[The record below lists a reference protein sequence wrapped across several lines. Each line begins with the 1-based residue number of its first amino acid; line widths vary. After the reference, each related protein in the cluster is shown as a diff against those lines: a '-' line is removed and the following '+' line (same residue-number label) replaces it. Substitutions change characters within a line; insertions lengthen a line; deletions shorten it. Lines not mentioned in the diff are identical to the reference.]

1 MSSPLLRGPR
11 WADVRVHRTALWTAG
26 AAIVLAALLTGYF
39 RWAAAAYPATINDC
53 GSSGG
58 PCENAFLGFASA
70 HDLLNAYMANA
81 ALALLILPLLAGAF
95 VAGPMVGRELETG
108 LHRLA
113 WTQSVS
119 PARWLA
125 SKLTVAAAL
134 SAAGAL
140 ALMGVF
146 QLGASGLL
154 GRWNLS
160 WSDRGVYE
168 AIGPV
173 LIAYCLLAVAV
184 GALAGL
190 LLRRTLLGM
199 SVTGVVTGG
208 ILFALGS
215 VRWHLFPVT
224 TVSGPASGRS
234 TGYTMHDV
242 PVDSL
247 IMDMGVHNAAG
258 ERFVAGQCSPEQMA
272 DFPCPSDTRITGWY
286 AEVHPHSHFWYVQLI
301 ETGIVL
307 ALAAA
312 AAYAAFRVLR
322 RRTP

>member
-11 WADVRVHRTALWTAG
+11 WADVRLHRTALWTAG
-26 AAIVLAALLTGYF
+26 GLIVLTAAVTGYL
-39 RWAAAAYPATINDC
+39 RWAASAYPVPTADC
-53 GSSGG
+53 YG
-58 PCENAFLGFASA
+58 PCEDTFLGFASA
-70 HDLLNAYMANA
+70 MDLLSSTMEQGAA
-81 ALALLILPLLAGAF
+81 ALLLLPVLIGAF
-95 VAGPMVGRELETG
+95 VAGPVIGREMESG
-108 LHRLA
+108 AYKLA

-125 SKLTVAAAL
+125 SKLTTAAAL
-134 SAAGAL
+134 TVGGAL
-140 ALMGVF
+140 VLMAVF
-146 QLGASGLL
+146 QLGAWNLL

-160 WSDRGVYE
+160 WTDRGVYE

-173 LIAYCLLAVAV
+173 LVAYCLLAVAV

-199 SVTGVVTGG
+199 AATGVVTGG

-224 TVSGPASGRS
+224 TVSGPASGKS

-258 ERFVAGQCSPEQMA
+258 ERFVTGQCSPAQMA
-272 DFPCPSDTRITGWY
+272 DFPCPSDTRVTGWY
-286 AEVHPHSHFWYVQLI
+286 ADIHPHSHFWYVQLI

-322 RRTP
+322 RRTA

>member
-11 WADVRVHRTALWTAG
+11 WADVRLHRTALWTVG
-26 AAIVLAALLTGYF
+26 GLVLLAAVVTGYL
-39 RWAAAAYPATINDC
+39 RWAASAYPVPTTDC
-53 GSSGG
+53 YG
-58 PCENAFLGFASA
+58 PCEDTFLGFSSA
-70 HDLLNAYMANA
+70 MDLLSSTMEKGAV
-81 ALALLILPLLAGAF
+81 ALLLLPVLIGAF
-95 VAGPMVGRELETG
+95 VAGPMIGREMESG
-108 LHRLA
+108 AYKLA

-125 SKLTVAAAL
+125 SKLTTAAAL
-134 SAAGAL
+134 TVGGAL
-140 ALMGVF
+140 VLMAVF
-146 QLGASGLL
+146 QLGAWNLL

-160 WSDRGVYE
+160 WTDRGVYE

-208 ILFALGS
+208 VLLALGS
-215 VRWHLFPVT
+215 VRWHLFPVA

-272 DFPCPSDTRITGWY
+272 AFPCPSDTRITGWY
-286 AEVHPHSHFWYVQLI
+286 ADIHPHSHFWYVQLI
-301 ETGIVL
+301 ETGIIL
-307 ALAAA
+307 ALTAA

-322 RRTP
+322 RRTA

>member
-11 WADVRVHRTALWTAG
+11 WADVRLHRTALRAAG
-26 AAIVLAALLTGYF
+26 GLVVLAAAVTGYL
-39 RWAAAAYPATINDC
+39 RWAASAYPVSTADC
-53 GSSGG
+53 YG
-58 PCENAFLGFASA
+58 PCEDTFLGFASA
-70 HDLLNAYMANA
+70 MDLLSSTMEQGAV
-81 ALALLILPLLAGAF
+81 ALLLLPVLIGAF
-95 VAGPMVGRELETG
+95 VAGPVIGREMESG
-108 LHRLA
+108 AYKLA

-125 SKLTVAAAL
+125 SKLTTAAAL
-134 SAAGAL
+134 TVGGAL
-140 ALMGVF
+140 VLMAVF
-146 QLGASGLL
+146 QLGAWNLL

-160 WSDRGVYE
+160 WTDRGVYE
-168 AIGPV
+168 ATGPV
-173 LIAYCLLAVAV
+173 LVAYCLLAVAV

-190 LLRRTLLGM
+190 LVRRTLLAM

-208 ILFALGS
+208 ILLALGN

-224 TVSGPASGRS
+224 TVSGPASGTS
-234 TGYTMHDV
+234 TEYTMHDL
-242 PVDSL
+242 PANSL

-258 ERFVAGQCSPEQMA
+258 ERFVAGQCSPGQMA
-272 DFPCPSDTRITGWY
+272 DFPCPSDTRVTGWY
-286 AEVHPHSHFWYVQLI
+286 ADIHPHSHFWYVQFI

>member
-11 WADVRVHRTALWTAG
+11 WADVRLHRTALWTAG
-26 AAIVLAALLTGYF
+26 GLVVLAAVVTGYL
-39 RWAAAAYPATINDC
+39 RWAASAYPASTADC
-53 GSSGG
+53 YG
-58 PCENAFLGFASA
+58 PCENTFLGFASA
-70 HDLLNAYMANA
+70 MDLLSSAMEKGAV
-81 ALALLILPLLAGAF
+81 ALLLLPVLIGAF
-95 VAGPMVGRELETG
+95 VAGPLIGREMESG
-108 LHRLA
+108 AYKLA

-125 SKLTVAAAL
+125 SKLTTATAL
-134 SAAGAL
+134 TAGGAL
-140 ALMGVF
+140 VLMAVF
-146 QLGASGLL
+146 QLGAWNLL

-160 WSDRGVYE
+160 WTDRGVYE
-168 AIGPV
+168 AIGPALV
-173 LIAYCLLAVAV
+173 AYCLLAVAV

-190 LLRRTLLGM
+190 LLRRTLLAM

-208 ILFALGS
+208 VLLALGS
-215 VRWHLFPVT
+215 VRWHLFPVA
-224 TVSGPASGRS
+224 TVSGPASGTDS
-234 TGYTMHDV
+234 DYTMHDV

-286 AEVHPHSHFWYVQLI
+286 ADVHPHSHFWYVQLI
-301 ETGIVL
+301 ETGIIL
-307 ALAAA
+307 ALTAA

-322 RRTP
+322 RRTA